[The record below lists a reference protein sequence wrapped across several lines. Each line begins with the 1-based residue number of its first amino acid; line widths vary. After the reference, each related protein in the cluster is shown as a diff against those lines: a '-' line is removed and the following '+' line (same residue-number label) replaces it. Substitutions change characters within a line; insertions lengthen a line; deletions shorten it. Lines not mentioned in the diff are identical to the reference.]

1 MIGINNLTVVDYK
14 IGEIKNMG
22 YSIYTVN
29 KLRNIKRHIKSN
41 DVEELKKINLKKIF
55 RNKKYNHSIFG
66 EMDMYEYLFYYALT
80 RNLTESSKYIY
91 FKYNLGIYL
100 EKNKYYDILT
110 KENIDYIKILQRFRK
125 IEKIK
130 KGIN

>member
-1 MIGINNLTVVDYK
+1 
-14 IGEIKNMG
+14 MG
-22 YSIYTVN
+22 YSMYTVN

-66 EMDMYEYLFYYALT
+66 EMDIYEYLFYYALI

-91 FKYNLGIYL
+91 FKYNLGIHL

-110 KENIDYIKILQRFRK
+110 KENIYYIKILQRYNK
-125 IEKIK
+125 IIKIK
-130 KGIN
+130 KGINN